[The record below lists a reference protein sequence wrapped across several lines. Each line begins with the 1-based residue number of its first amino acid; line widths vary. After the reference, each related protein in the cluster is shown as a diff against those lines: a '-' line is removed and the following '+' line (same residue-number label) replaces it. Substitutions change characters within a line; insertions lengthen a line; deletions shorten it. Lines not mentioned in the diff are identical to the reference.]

1 MYYLIFYVSLQSISN
16 TVSSNTLNLKFVY
29 YLIFYVSLQSISNTV
44 SSNTLNLLTLN
55 L

>member
-1 MYYLIFYVSLQSISN
+1 MPQKALFYKKMSKKPP
-16 TVSSNTLNLKFVY
+16 KFVY

>member
-1 MYYLIFYVSLQSISN
+1 MPQKALFYKKMSKKS
-16 TVSSNTLNLKFVY
+16 TKFVY